1 MSILEII
8 LLSYLLFIQI
18 VMIFSYFNI
27 DKKSKAAQA
36 TVFILVIVCFLPLS
50 LMAGIKYLFK
60 KIVERKHLKNQVQ
73 EDIKKKE
80 TKEEEKND

>member
-1 MSILEII
+1 
-8 LLSYLLFIQI
+8 
-18 VMIFSYFNI
+18 
-27 DKKSKAAQA
+27 
-36 TVFILVIVCFLPLS
+36 
-50 LMAGIKYLFK
+50 MAGIKYLFK